1 MSATACSAAAVS
13 MQDTQSA
20 MSPQLA
26 IAFVHEPFSK
36 FGHMPMSQPIVDSGW
51 SSPSPHWALCPP
63 QFVAIRTCN
72 FVLSFARR
80 ALVRASGHGP
90 GFEPFSTASLHLRSA
105 W

>member
-1 MSATACSAAAVS
+1 

-36 FGHMPMSQPIVDSGW
+36 FGHMPM
-51 SSPSPHWALCPP
+51 CPP